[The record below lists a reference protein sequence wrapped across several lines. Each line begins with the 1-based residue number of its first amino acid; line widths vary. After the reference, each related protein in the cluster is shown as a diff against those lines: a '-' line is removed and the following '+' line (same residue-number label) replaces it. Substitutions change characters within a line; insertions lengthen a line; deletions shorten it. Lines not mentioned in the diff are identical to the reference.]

1 MKGRNDLGWHD
12 RLRERNKSGLTATS
26 TREVSGLVCSEI
38 ETRMSGYVRIDEC
51 GNRARREGYSTV
63 LKAARKSQGRVS
75 NGLALGSPWPP
86 RTTVGMNGVS
96 CVPHSCTRMHPLSS
110 TCRWGRLGSMSREP
124 TRHRSNNT
132 TLIILCTP
140 TTPFP

>member
-1 MKGRNDLGWHD
+1 M
-12 RLRERNKSGLTATS
+12 SGLA
-26 TREVSGLVCSEI
+26 CSEI

-86 RTTVGMNGVS
+86 RTTVGMNGPPVS
-96 CVPHSCTRMHPLSS
+96 WPSLMHAHAPSFFNMPVGPI
-110 TCRWGRLGSMSREP
+110 T
-124 TRHRSNNT
+124 
-132 TLIILCTP
+132 IDV
-140 TTPFP
+140 